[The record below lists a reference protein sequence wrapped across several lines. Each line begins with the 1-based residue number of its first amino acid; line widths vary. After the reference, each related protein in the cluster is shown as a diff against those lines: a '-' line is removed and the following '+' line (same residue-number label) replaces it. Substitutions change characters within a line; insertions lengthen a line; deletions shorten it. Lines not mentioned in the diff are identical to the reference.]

1 MTIEEALRRGI
12 EAHQAGEI
20 QEADRFYTA
29 ILQSDPKHP
38 DANHNLGLIAVSVN
52 KVEEALP
59 LFKAALEVN
68 QTVEQFWLSYI
79 DALTRAGQLVLAGEV
94 LSDARGLGFSGG
106 QFDALSQQLRS
117 ADAGGLPDQLA
128 VNRLVECY
136 GSGRFDEAE
145 RLALSMTES
154 FPGYQLGWKVLGA
167 VYGQMGRHSAA
178 EETYR
183 QAVALVPRDAEGHNN
198 LGVTLYELDRLEEA
212 EASYR
217 RAVTLKPDYAEAY
230 NNLGNALKVT

>member
-1 MTIEEALRRGI
+1 M
-12 EAHQAGEI
+12 
-20 QEADRFYTA
+20 
-29 ILQSDPKHP
+29 
-38 DANHNLGLIAVSVN
+38 SVN

-117 ADAGGLPDQLA
+117 ADAGGLPDQLE
-128 VNRLVECY
+128 VDRLIESY
-136 GSGRFDEAE
+136 DGGRLDEAE
-145 RLALSMTES
+145 GLALSMTEM
-154 FPGYQLGWKVLGA
+154 FPDYQLGWKVLGA
-167 VYGQMGRHSAA
+167 VYGQMGRHLEA
-178 EETYR
+178 EEVNQ
-183 QAVALVPRDAEGHNN
+183 QAIVLVPEDAEVHNN
-198 LGVTLYELDRLEEA
+198 LGVTLHELSRLEEA

-217 RAVTLKPDYAEAY
+217 RAI
-230 NNLGNALKVT
+230 ALKTD

>member
-1 MTIEEALRRGI
+1 MEMTIEEALRRGI

-167 VYGQMGRHSAA
+167 VYGQSGRHSEALEA
-178 EETYR
+178 SQR
-183 QAVALVPRDAEGHNN
+183 AVSLVPGDADAHNN
-198 LGVTLYELDRLEEA
+198 LGG
-212 EASYR
+212 
-217 RAVTLKPDYAEAY
+217 TLKDMERF
-230 NNLGNALKVT
+230 LTR